1 MLQSQTRLQVS
12 ESDCTENPTNKAQQS
27 VCHISRLYRYCLFP
41 FHISKITHSH
51 HTPNFVLNNH
61 HVKMAQYPVAHDP
74 ADNASLRQKYREGQG
89 VPMRMAY
96 VKETG
101 ATFYPHW
108 HECEIIRHGD
118 SPTMT
123 TDIAFGKREKTE
135 ENIRLAEKELDDNT
149 LDLETRQIVEER
161 KTLQWLKE
169 ELQQDN
175 GLESQHGALE
185 AEQVEGRET

>member
-1 MLQSQTRLQVS
+1 
-12 ESDCTENPTNKAQQS
+12 
-27 VCHISRLYRYCLFP
+27 
-41 FHISKITHSH
+41 
-51 HTPNFVLNNH
+51 
-61 HVKMAQYPVAHDP
+61 
-74 ADNASLRQKYREGQG
+74 
-89 VPMRMAY
+89 
-96 VKETG
+96 
-101 ATFYPHW
+101 
-108 HECEIIRHGD
+108 
-118 SPTMT
+118 MT

-149 LDLETRQIVEER
+149 LDLETGQIVEER